1 MKNTV
6 ALFLGIILLNSLKS
20 QENWLF
26 YPSLGS
32 NLTFIDDGG
41 NTGTSL
47 KNGLHA
53 GIGAS
58 MLMEEH
64 WSFDYGLNVNMRFA
78 TYYSESESDE
88 LNDLLNIGTI
98 PIISDFDFTVYNSV
112 NGLTEYWTL
121 DVPLTVSYK
130 FNSGFMLFGGGYLNY
145 LLSARNDEENI
156 QHIPVFEVIDPSELT
171 FIDPALLLFL
181 PTNSVETTT
190 NKSKSEMRDL
200 GFGVN
205 VGLGYRSENFMLR
218 LSYLHGIN
226 DLRKDL
232 DLVEMNIKNQRTVQ
246 LSIAFLF
253 KDIFMSSKEKPKYD
267 LQLIE

>member
-1 MKNTV
+1 M
-6 ALFLGIILLNSLKS
+6 
-20 QENWLF
+20 F

-41 NTGTSL
+41 NTGISF
-47 KNGLHA
+47 KNGLQI

-98 PIISDFDFTVYNSV
+98 PIISEFDFTIYNSV

-200 GFGVN
+200 GFGATL
-205 VGLGYRSENFMLR
+205 GLGYRSEKFMLKF
-218 LSYLHGIN
+218 SYVHGFN

-232 DLVEMNIKNQRTVQ
+232 DLVDMNIKNQRTIQ
-246 LSIAFLF
+246 LSVAFLF
-253 KDIFMSSKEKPKYD
+253 KDIFMTSKEKPKYD